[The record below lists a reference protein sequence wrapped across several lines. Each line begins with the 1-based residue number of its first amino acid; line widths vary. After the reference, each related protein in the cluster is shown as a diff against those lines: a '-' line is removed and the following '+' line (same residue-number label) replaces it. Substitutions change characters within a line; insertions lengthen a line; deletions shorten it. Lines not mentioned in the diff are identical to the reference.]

1 MKVLVTGAS
10 GMLGQALMT
19 RFGRRHDVTGIS
31 RSGKNGLTP
40 GELSDAAQVRAL
52 FDKTPF
58 ELVVHSAAYSDVDG
72 CERDP
77 AQAYASNALSSKNL
91 AENCRAR
98 RVPYIYVST
107 DYVFDGQKNTPYQE
121 TDPVF
126 PVNIY
131 GMTKLAGEHF
141 ARDTAPVSAI
151 VRTSWLFGAENPAN
165 FVNWAIR
172 TLREK
177 KAISVLDDQQDSPT
191 YVEDLA
197 EAIEKIAADLADKA
211 LRSPDKSVRELFQV
225 CNGGVTTR
233 HGMTLLLRDL
243 LGLKDAAVSVT
254 DRGSIPRRLAV
265 RPAYAAMSTAHYE
278 SAFGAVLR
286 PWQDSLGDF
295 VKNKVLCAS

>member
-1 MKVLVTGAS
+1 
-10 GMLGQALMT
+10 MLGQTLMK
-19 RFGRRHDVTGIS
+19 RFGRRHGVTGIS

-52 FDKTPF
+52 FDKTPYD
-58 ELVVHSAAYSDVDG
+58 LVIHSAALSDVDG

-77 AQAYASNALSSKNL
+77 AQAYASNALSTKYL

-98 RVPYIYVST
+98 RVPLIYVST
-107 DYVFDGQKNTPYQE
+107 DYVFDGNKRMPYVE
-121 TDPVF
+121 TDPAF
-126 PVNIY
+126 PLNIY
-131 GMTKLAGEHF
+131 GMTKLAGEFF
-141 ARDTAPVSAI
+141 AHSVAPVGAI
-151 VRTSWLFGAENPAN
+151 VRSSWLFGAENPVN

-172 TLREK
+172 TLRER

-197 EAIEKIAADLADKA
+197 EAIENIAADLADKA
-211 LRSPDKSVRELFQV
+211 RRSPDKSVRELFQV
-225 CNGGVTTR
+225 CNRGVTTR
-233 HGMTLLLRDL
+233 HGMTLLLKDL

-254 DRGSIPRRLAV
+254 DRASIPRRLAV

-278 SAFGAVLR
+278 TTFGAALR

>member
-1 MKVLVTGAS
+1 
-10 GMLGQALMT
+10 MLGQALMK
-19 RFGRRHDVTGIS
+19 RFGSRQAVTGIS
-31 RSGKNGLTP
+31 RSGKNGLIVS
-40 GELSDAAQVRAL
+40 ELSDPAAVRAL
-52 FDKTPF
+52 FEKTPF
-58 ELVVHSAAYSDVDG
+58 DLVIHSAAFSDVDG

-77 AQAYASNALSSKNL
+77 AQAYASNAISSKNL
-91 AENCRAR
+91 ADNCRSR
-98 RVPYIYVST
+98 RVPYLYVST
-107 DYVFDGQKNTPYQE
+107 DYVFDGQKNAPYQE

-131 GMTKLAGEHF
+131 GMTKLAGEIF
-141 ARDTAPVSAI
+141 AREAAPVSAV

-177 KAISVLDDQQDSPT
+177 REISVLDDQQDSPT

-197 EAIEKIAADLADKA
+197 EAIEKIAADLTDKA
-211 LRSPDKSVRELFQV
+211 RRSPDKPVHELFQV
-225 CNGGVTTR
+225 CNRGVTTR
-233 HGMTLLLRDL
+233 HGMALLLKDL
-243 LGLKDAAVSVT
+243 LGLKDAAVSIT

-278 SAFGAVLR
+278 RTFGAVLR